1 MRKIVLITIVI
12 VTMSIESHSQKPT
25 FDHLA
30 IIVANFEKSA
40 AFYKDII
47 GLDTIP
53 NPFRDNKHIWFSIG
67 AGLELH
73 IIAGGTLKP
82 AHQLGNHFCLSMPS
96 VEEFIQTLARANIPY
111 QNAIGE
117 KDQITIRPDG
127 VKQIYFT
134 DPDGNWI
141 EINDVK
147 KK

>member
-1 MRKIVLITIVI
+1 MRKTILIII
-12 VTMSIESHSQKPT
+12 ALATMSTNSNAQKPT

-30 IIVANFEKSA
+30 IFVANLEKSA

-67 AGLELH
+67 TGLELH

-82 AHQLGNHFCLSMPS
+82 AHPLGNHFCLSVPS
-96 VEEFIQTLARANIPY
+96 VPEFIQTLARANIPY

-134 DPDGNWI
+134 DPDWNWI

-147 KK
+147 KI